1 MVWWTKWSLTEGRSI
16 VKQLRGTLAE
26 KIRNYQNI
34 GLFSCDTFLRGLEK
48 NVSFQ
53 RNVKRKKKKKKNT
66 LLSLFVT
73 TCQ

>member
-16 VKQLRGTLAE
+16 VKQLRGKNSKLS
-26 KIRNYQNI
+26 KYSII
-34 GLFSCDTFLRGLEK
+34 FLRYIPARIREECI
-48 NVSFQ
+48 VPT
-53 RNVKRKKKKKKNT
+53 KRKKEKKKKKNT

>member
-34 GLFSCDTFLRGLEK
+34 RLFSCDTFLRGLEK